1 MTSRW
6 ILTFALALAPVT
18 ATAQDTVVVRT
29 GRPTRVSSEAVSFFN
44 APSTT
49 RVFGRFTVGSDDVYP
64 GNVAVLDGP
73 VRISGVIEGDLVAI
87 NANVSL
93 LRGAEIRGDVL
104 VLGGTLATN
113 SAAHIGGTVRLY
125 RRSIDVRRARDRL
138 ELMEEED
145 ERDDDYW
152 RDRFRRR
159 RGSRYREPHASI
171 VVSTAGTYNRVEG
184 LPILIGPELEWG
196 GHVHGRIRALGV
208 FRTAGDF
215 DSNREDIG
223 YALDGSL
230 RVGWGRDPVVRL
242 GARAYDVVRSVED
255 WQLTDEEIGLA
266 SVFLHRDYRD
276 YYLQRGFSA
285 YLEIEPSPG
294 FTLSGEISRDEE
306 SSISA
311 RDPWTLF
318 RGEDVWRANPRID
331 VGDFTHLRAGL
342 EWDTRYDRRRS
353 SSGWLF
359 RFGWE
364 HGIVEDNFVPRPLPL
379 AVRAPPSLTD
389 YSYDRVVADIR
400 RYERIGWSGELR
412 LRAFG
417 AGAVGDNPLPLQRR
431 LSLGGPD
438 PMPGFPFRRFACN
451 GVLTGPAKP
460 ALCDRIVLFQ
470 AEYRGDLFFGVFDR
484 VFDHRT
490 RRERER
496 HHGRYDPRDW
506 DDWGWF
512 GGPDI
517 ALFANAGTGWL
528 RSEDPGEL
536 EFDVGAGLV
545 FGSFGVYG
553 AKALDEDEPVRFL
566 VRFHQRF

>member
-6 ILTFALALAPVT
+6 ILACALALAPVT
-18 ATAQDTVVVRT
+18 AAAQDTVVVRT
-29 GRPTRVSSEAVSFFN
+29 GRPTRVSREAVSVFN

-49 RVFGRFTVGSDDVYP
+49 RVFGRLTVGPDDVYP
-64 GNVAVLDGP
+64 GDVAVLDGP

-87 NANVSL
+87 NATVSL

-113 SAAHIGGTVRLY
+113 SAAHVGGTVRLY
-125 RRSIDVRRARDRL
+125 RRTIDVRRARDRL

-145 ERDDDYW
+145 EPDDDYW
-152 RDRFRRR
+152 RDRFHRRR
-159 RGSRYREPHASI
+159 SRYTQPHASI

-196 GHVHGRIRALGV
+196 GDRYVHGRIRALGV

-223 YALDGSL
+223 YLVDGSL
-230 RVGWGRDPVVRL
+230 RVGWGRDAVVRL
-242 GARAYDVVRSVED
+242 GARAYDVVRPVED

-266 SVFLHRDYRD
+266 SALLHRDYRD
-276 YYLQRGFSA
+276 YYLQRGFAA
-285 YLEIEPSPG
+285 YVEIEPSPG

-331 VGDFTHLRAGL
+331 AGDFTHLRAGL

-359 RFGWE
+359 RFNWE
-364 HGIVEDNFVPRPLPL
+364 RGIVEDNFL
-379 AVRAPPSLTD
+379 
-389 YSYDRVVADIR
+389 SYDRVVADIR

-417 AGAVGDNPLPLQRR
+417 AGAVGDNALPLQRR
-431 LSLGGPD
+431 FSLGGPD
-438 PMPGFPFRRFACN
+438 PLPGFPFRRFACN
-451 GVLTGPAKP
+451 GALAGPGNP

-484 VFDHRT
+484 VFD
-490 RRERER
+490 RRARGER
-496 HHGRYDPRDW
+496 HRRHGRYDSGDW

-517 ALFANAGTGWL
+517 SLFANAGTGWL
-528 RSEDPGEL
+528 RAQDPGDL

-545 FGSFGVYG
+545 FGSFGIYG
-553 AKALDEDEPVRFL
+553 AKALDDDEPVRFL
-566 VRFHQRF
+566 VRLHQRF